1 MTTWC
6 FFDKTGERRTNSLTN
21 TYVQQRTPT
30 TAFSRSR
37 RRLDDE
43 RHQRRQNMSCAESAC
58 FAKLLPVRPRL
69 RLSSS
74 MLKVSNIDLKTMFGY
89 FFSEILFAHS
99 CIISVSVLVV
109 IHTIKND

>member
-43 RHQRRQNMSCAESAC
+43 RRQRRQNMTCAESSC
-58 FAKLLPVRPRL
+58 FAKLLPVRPRRPL
-69 RLSSS
+69 RRLC
-74 MLKVSNIDLKTMFGY
+74 LP
-89 FFSEILFAHS
+89 AAR
-99 CIISVSVLVV
+99 
-109 IHTIKND
+109 